1 MYNNINLVNNNT
13 ERGDFMKMMSKMMW
27 MGAGLGVGML
37 YKTYEKDI
45 TSFMNKQKNKM
56 MKHGCAMDMKNS
68 CQ

>member
-1 MYNNINLVNNNT
+1 
-13 ERGDFMKMMSKMMW
+13 MKMMSKMMW
-27 MGAGLGVGML
+27 MSAGLGVGML

-45 TSFMNKQKNKM
+45 TSFMNKKKNKM